1 MNRFTLILGGHLTV
15 KHQIRQ
21 EQASGHF
28 RCSTVGDPQET
39 ITKQRPSCCNSA
51 MAVISSLKSNKQHG
65 QTVTK
70 KEKREQGEEPNSF

>member
-1 MNRFTLILGGHLTV
+1 MNRSTLKPGGTLTV

-28 RCSTVGDPQET
+28 RCSTVRVPPET

-70 KEKREQGEEPNSF
+70 KAKM